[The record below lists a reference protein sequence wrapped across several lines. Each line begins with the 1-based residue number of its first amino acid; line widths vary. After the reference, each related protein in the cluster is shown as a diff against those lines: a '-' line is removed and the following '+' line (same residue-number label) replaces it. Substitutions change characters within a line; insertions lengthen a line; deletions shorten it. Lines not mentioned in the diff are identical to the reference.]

1 MEHYFSKLP
10 TKLIGT
16 EVAGPPMGNKASKE
30 SEKMG
35 HQTKNG
41 HHPGGL
47 VSPVREGPMIGNG
60 RKTTVVRPPMPSE
73 EELEERFNKVLIQWD
88 LPPERAKALK
98 NFSNEKKWD
107 TVCDHELVSA
117 KDPPSAYLRKI
128 RTYLDPNASKSER
141 RILGDATSTQ
151 VLRDLEISLRTNH
164 IEWVRQF
171 LSEEAGLDVLIVYL
185 SSRLSVMRQHQEL
198 DEEEQNFYEGNSLA
212 SDSKRSTLSVKS
224 KRIDLTRN
232 ELRKSAKRD
241 KDRKL
246 GDPTDDVHVCIM
258 CLRAI
263 MNNKF
268 GFNMVIKHKQAI
280 NSIALSLIHKKLRTK
295 ALVLE
300 LLAAI
305 CLLKGGHNIILSAF
319 DHFKQEMRETHR
331 FETLV
336 NYFTNPQESQI
347 EFMVACMQ
355 FINIVVH
362 SVEDMNF
369 RVALQYEFTNLK
381 LDECLERL
389 GRHESDEL
397 AVQINAY
404 VDNEFDVAA
413 LMEEAETKQAA
424 LDQVSDLEDELG
436 RVSERLTETEA
447 EAMSQQ
453 INYENTI
460 EELQREM
467 NQLSMI
473 KQEVESEY
481 STLKRTVENK
491 EEEGKRRQ
499 SMLEEKIKNLELERD
514 KLKTASNSSLSSSQS
529 GGTPAI
535 PVGAP
540 PPPPPPAPPV

>member
-1 MEHYFSKLP
+1 
-10 TKLIGT
+10 
-16 EVAGPPMGNKASKE
+16 
-30 SEKMG
+30 
-35 HQTKNG
+35 
-41 HHPGGL
+41 
-47 VSPVREGPMIGNG
+47 
-60 RKTTVVRPPMPSE
+60 MPSE

-117 KDPPSAYLRKI
+117 KDPPSVYLRKI

-171 LSEEAGLDVLIVYL
+171 LSEECRGLDVLIDYL
-185 SSRLSVMRQHQEL
+185 SSRLKVMREYIEL
-198 DEEEQNFYEGNSLA
+198 DEEEQNLSEGGSLG
-212 SDSKRSTLSVKS
+212 SDSKKNNLSLKS
-224 KRIDLTRN
+224 NKHELRRN

-268 GFNMVIKHKQAI
+268 GFNIVIKHKQAI

-336 NYFTNPQESQI
+336 NYFTNPQEFQI

-369 RVALQYEFTNLK
+369 RVALQYEYTVLG
-381 LDECLERL
+381 LDDCLERL
-389 GRHESDEL
+389 GHHESDEL
-397 AVQINAY
+397 AVQITAY
-404 VDNEFDVAA
+404 VDNVVDVHD

-424 LDQVSDLEDELG
+424 IDQVADLEEELS
-436 RVSERLTETEA
+436 RVTERLAETET

-453 INYENTI
+453 VAYETRA
-460 EELQREM
+460 EELQREIM
-467 NQLSMI
+467 QLTRV
-473 KQEVESEY
+473 KQEVETEY
-481 STLKRTVENK
+481 STLVSYATCWD
-491 EEEGKRRQ
+491 
-499 SMLEEKIKNLELERD
+499 M
-514 KLKTASNSSLSSSQS
+514 AS
-529 GGTPAI
+529 
-535 PVGAP
+535 
-540 PPPPPPAPPV
+540 